1 MPTGRLTRFL
11 LLPELK
17 FTQMSA
23 DLQSYTTL
31 YADKTSDFE
40 VCPRCATASKSVY
53 DHREVTIKDAP
64 IRDRNVRLRIRKRR
78 FWCKPCRKP
87 FTEPIAGVSKGKRH
101 TSRFRRE
108 LLWRCEHFSDLKR
121 VRKSMDCSSGFM
133 YGALYDELSQR
144 RKEQTYPWPSRIGI
158 DEHSFR
164 KNKNTG
170 RMDFVTFII
179 DQKNK
184 KAFEV
189 AHGRAVADLD
199 HSLRHIPGRENVQLV
214 TMDLSDTYRQFTK
227 RYFTNAR
234 IIADKFH
241 VVRLLN
247 PAINRYRKA
256 ITGDRRTLP
265 VRRLLLKNGDKL
277 SFHTRSALWNWLG
290 QHPDLRELYAAKEA
304 IHRLY
309 RITTYDRAR
318 SMLKNL
324 IERLHTTK
332 LPELQTL
339 RRTLRSWFDEILNYF
354 KWRITNARVEG
365 YNNVAK
371 LIKKRAYGYRSFENY
386 RLRLLHAC
394 A

>member
-1 MPTGRLTRFL
+1 
-11 LLPELK
+11 
-17 FTQMSA
+17 
-23 DLQSYTTL
+23 
-31 YADKTSDFE
+31 
-40 VCPRCATASKSVY
+40 
-53 DHREVTIKDAP
+53 
-64 IRDRNVRLRIRKRR
+64 
-78 FWCKPCRKP
+78 
-87 FTEPIAGVSKGKRH
+87 
-101 TSRFRRE
+101 
-108 LLWRCEHFSDLKR
+108 
-121 VRKSMDCSSGFM
+121 M
-133 YGALYDELSQR
+133 YRALYDELSQR
-144 RKEQTYPWPSRIGI
+144 RREQTYPWPSRIGI

-164 KNKNTG
+164 KNKATG

-189 AHGRAVADLD
+189 ADGRAVADLD
-199 HSLRHIPGRENVQLV
+199 ISLKHIPGRENVQLV
-214 TMDLSDTYRQFTK
+214 TMDLSDTYRQFTR

-234 IIADKFH
+234 IVADKFH
-241 VVRLLN
+241 VVRLLH

-277 SFHTRSALWNWLG
+277 SFHTRSALWNWLA
-290 QHPDLRELYAAKEA
+290 QYPDLRELYAAKEA

-318 SMLKNL
+318 AMLKNL
-324 IERLHTTK
+324 IDRLHTSK

-339 RRTLRSWFDEILNYF
+339 RKTLRSWFDEILNYF
-354 KWRITNARVEG
+354 KWRVTNARVEG